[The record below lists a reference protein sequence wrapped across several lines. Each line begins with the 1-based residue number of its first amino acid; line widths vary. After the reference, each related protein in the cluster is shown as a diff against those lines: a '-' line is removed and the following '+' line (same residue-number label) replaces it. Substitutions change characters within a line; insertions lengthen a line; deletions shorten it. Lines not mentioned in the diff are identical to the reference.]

1 MPDEGPNERPVG
13 LTKAE
18 IATIAEGWSTVLTVK
33 EAAKLAREPVK
44 TIYDWSSA
52 GRLARC
58 ARKRGKRLLI
68 VRDRFI
74 EEIFNG
80 REW

>member
-1 MPDEGPNERPVG
+1 LLTVGQAARIASVPVG
-13 LTKAE
+13 
-18 IATIAEGWSTVLTVK
+18 
-33 EAAKLAREPVK
+33 

-58 ARKRGKRLLI
+58 ARRRGKRLLI

-74 EEIFNG
+74 EELFNG
-80 REW
+80 KEW

>member
-1 MPDEGPNERPVG
+1 VSGDGPNTNSIG

-18 IATIAEGWSTVLTVK
+18 IVAIAEGWPQLLTVGQ
-33 EAAKLAREPVK
+33 AARIASVPVG

-58 ARKRGKRLLI
+58 ARRRGKRLLI

-74 EEIFNG
+74 EELFNG
-80 REW
+80 KEW